1 VTEALSPA
9 ISSASSGG
17 GAGGVIGGTV
27 ASAVIGGTV
36 SELPGGKFANGAVT
50 SAFAWAFRRA
60 AGGEAA
66 NDSTGRSTSAVFSHC
81 GTFVWNG
88 TLLTAEGITRQF
100 SLGGFKTTFVGLNA
114 AGDPGEIGTFRTDM
128 QGFLNP
134 GGRNRH
140 FSIAPPTGVSQAKFV
155 QRVISFGNEYGA
167 SGGFEVSGYRL
178 LFGPNSNSA
187 AAFPIIRAGGNLP
200 NVWNAR
206 ALNYWKPKS

>member
-1 VTEALSPA
+1 M
-9 ISSASSGG
+9 
-17 GAGGVIGGTV
+17 IGGTV

-50 SAFAWAFRRA
+50 SAFAWAFSRA

-66 NDSTGRSTSAVFSHC
+66 NNSTGVETATYPLANEGPHVTLVCRGTWAVFSHC